1 MILKA
6 LYDYYN
12 RSGDLAPAGFEEKEI
27 SFVIVIDAE
36 GNFLRVEDCRIDSK
50 SSRKYL
56 VVKDSRTSAPKPY
69 LFYDNS

>member
-27 SFVIVIDAE
+27 PFVIVIDDA
-36 GNFLRVEDCRIDSK
+36 GNFQIGYVSTIDIDDQ
-50 SSRKYL
+50 R
-56 VVKDSRTSAPKPY
+56 RG
-69 LFYDNS
+69 